1 MRVGDWVFVSG
12 TTARLPHIEKDA
24 HAQARAALA
33 LVEGALAQVGAGLHH
48 VVRTVV
54 YVVDMADA
62 YLVAR
67 AHAECFG
74 QIRPASTLVQ
84 VAALI
89 PATARVEIEATAVIA
104 D

>member
-1 MRVGDWVFVSG
+1 MFVSG
-12 TTARLPHIEKDA
+12 TTARPPHLSGDA
-24 HAQARAALA
+24 YAQARAALT
-33 LVEGALAQVGAGLHH
+33 LVADALAQAGTGLRH

-62 YLVAR
+62 PLVAR

-74 QIRPASTLVQ
+74 QVRPASTLVQ
-84 VAALI
+84 VSALT
-89 PATARVEIEATAVIA
+89 PVAARVEIEATAVVI